1 MKRFRPI
8 HGLLV
13 VVVLMLATFAAE
25 RLLGGDRAT
34 ATRVSPDRDG
44 RVVIDASDIEPSDVR
59 FFRFLNSG
67 NQEVRFLVGR
77 DPAGEIVVAFDASEN
92 DFKRKRGFRHEGDWL
107 VNNKCDTAT
116 KLAEVPIG
124 RGGCAPVPVHHRVE
138 GSNVVLTEN
147 DLLAGWRYFR

>member
-44 RVVIDASDIEPSDVR
+44 RVVIDASDIERSDVR

-116 KLAEVPIG
+116 KLAEVSIG

>member
-13 VVVLMLATFAAE
+13 VVALMVATFAAE

-44 RVVIDASDIEPSDVR
+44 RVVIDASDIGPSDVR

-77 DPAGEIVVAFDASEN
+77 DPAREIVVAFDASEN

-116 KLAEVPIG
+116 KLAEVSIG
-124 RGGCAPVPVHHRVE
+124 RGGCAPVPVRHRVE